1 MRKKLFTYLLAIFI
15 VTIML
20 IVFLQYNS
28 IRNVNQLI
36 DGNQAL
42 LTELQRRIA
51 IHSLREDLYF
61 ISNEERRMIT
71 QNLPA
76 LQPEINTKRKRI
88 AAEVEYLKKIDKN
101 ATDPSLV

>member
-1 MRKKLFTYLLAIFI
+1 MMRKKLFTYLLAIFI

-28 IRNVNQLI
+28 NRNVNQLI

-88 AAEVEYLKKIDKN
+88 AAEVE
-101 ATDPSLV
+101 

>member
-28 IRNVNQLI
+28 NRNVNQLI

-88 AAEVEYLKKIDKN
+88 AAEVEYLKKID
-101 ATDPSLV
+101 